1 MSHISYKTNALV
13 ISVRPRGEANF
24 LYQLLTPDLGLIYAM
39 AQGIRLEK
47 SKLRFGLQP
56 LSVVEVMLVHG
67 KTGWRITTA
76 VPVCN
81 MYYEASK
88 TNTAVVARVS
98 NLIRKLIAGE
108 EAHPELFAV
117 CMDSIDE
124 LRHAKDPE
132 SISRIETVW
141 VLKVLYHLG
150 YIDGNDVVKPA
161 LSMNMKDAGV
171 FEGFDVLH
179 KEAVS
184 QINRALDSSQMM
196 F

>member
-1 MSHISYKTNALV
+1 MAHISYKTKALV
-13 ISVRPRGEANF
+13 ISVAPRGEANF
-24 LYQLLTPDLGLIYAM
+24 LYQLLTPDQGLIYAV

-76 VPVCN
+76 VPMFN
-81 MYYEASK
+81 MYYEVNK
-88 TNTAVVARVS
+88 RNYEVVARVS

-108 EAHPELFAV
+108 EPHPELFAV
-117 CMDSIDE
+117 CMDSIEE
-124 LRHAKDPE
+124 LMTEKEPSH
-132 SISRIETVW
+132 ISRIETVW

-161 LSMNMKDAGV
+161 LSMDMKDAGL